1 MHMRKTG
8 LTAITTSAA
17 LLAAGAA
24 HAQFFNFTSSFTPN
38 PVPSTQA
45 GNNIQAATGSNNTG
59 LFAGAFGT
67 DIVVENFT
75 ANASSANN
83 GTINTVVT
91 ISVSL
96 TPSDNVG
103 NPLPGDPPQT
113 KTFTETLTAN
123 VSSNAVT
130 SLMTPI
136 PNPSIQTYSFP
147 DGSVYTLQITS
158 YTGPS
163 APNSTGSGSLGGHV
177 NGALAGVRQN
187 TPEPGSLAL
196 LLGMSISGTIL
207 ARRRRRG

>member
-1 MHMRKTG
+1 MRKTG
-8 LTAITTSAA
+8 LTAITTGAA

-24 HAQFFNFTSSFTPN
+24 HAQFFNFTTSFTPN

-45 GNNIQAATGSNNTG
+45 GNNIQAATGSNNSG

-67 DIVVENFT
+67 DIVTENFT

-83 GTINTVVT
+83 GTINSLVT
-91 ISVSL
+91 ESVTL
-96 TPSDNVG
+96 VPSNNVG
-103 NPLPGDPPQT
+103 TPIPGDTPQT
-113 KTFTETLTAN
+113 KTFVETMTAN

-130 SLMTPI
+130 SNLVPI
-136 PNPSIQTYSFP
+136 PNPAIQTYTFA
-147 DGSVYTLQITS
+147 DGSVYTVQITS

-196 LLGMSISGTIL
+196 LLGMSVSGTIL
-207 ARRRRRG
+207 ARRRRR